1 MIMISREHSCKLSA
15 PMKKKNHKPFIYLSL
30 PLYLLIFLII
40 GMFISCKKDG
50 PVSFCEGIDTQGKG
64 INCGTK
70 FSTGDLTGVITVPER
85 FETENLRI
93 VVSRKT
99 RYKNEKVTDFSQ
111 KVTSDHSTA
120 TVPLSFYIEGD
131 YVVDVFGKDDRIL
144 GSGNI
149 TVVDTY

>member
-1 MIMISREHSCKLSA
+1 MISREHSCNKSRHAINPFYKLVNILPLSFYLA
-15 PMKKKNHKPFIYLSL
+15 FSLSL
-30 PLYLLIFLII
+30 VMPL
-40 GMFISCKKDG
+40 SCKQAS
-50 PVSFCEGIDTQGKG
+50 PVAFCEGIDTQGKG

-70 FSTGDLTGVITVPER
+70 FSTGDLTGVITVHER
-85 FETENLRI
+85 FETESLR
-93 VVSRKT
+93 VAVSRKT
-99 RYKNEKVTDFSQ
+99 MYKNEKVSEFTQ
-111 KVTSDHSTA
+111 KVASDNSMA